1 MKNLIL
7 ITILIIAI
15 ARISYAHPPSDIVA
29 EFDTTNKILQVTVQ
43 HPVRDAQKHYISKI
57 EIELNGK
64 QIIEQES
71 SRQID
76 NITQKYLFIIP
87 EAKMED
93 NISIEAYCSI
103 SGKKKLTSL
112 IKQLVKKFEE

>member
-43 HPVRDAQKHYISKI
+43 HPVRDAQKHYINKI
-57 EIELNGK
+57 EIELNGSK
-64 QIIEQES
+64 IIEQKS
-71 SRQID
+71 KQQTD
-76 NITQKYLFIIP
+76 NTMQKYLYILP
-87 EAKMED
+87 EAKLD
-93 NISIEAYCSI
+93 DSISIEAYCNI
-103 SGKKKLTSL
+103 SGKKKMVIQINEI
-112 IKQLVKKFEE
+112 IKKVEN